1 MGWRTA
7 VVALTVALAACG
19 GSRDEPA
26 PRTPIATPPAPPPGT
41 PSDCVLAERWEPC
54 LVTKRLENAGLVPQL
69 LDSAA
74 TLPMFNRPVWHY
86 QLGRGELFVVLYA
99 DSTARRADLAT
110 VDSLTVSR
118 RGAAAHPW
126 SMPPL
131 LVTSRNLAAVL
142 LTESQHLAVRV
153 EETFTAGLPLLAP
166 K

>member
-1 MGWRTA
+1 M
-7 VVALTVALAACG
+7 
-19 GSRDEPA
+19 
-26 PRTPIATPPAPPPGT
+26 
-41 PSDCVLAERWEPC
+41 
-54 LVTKRLENAGLVPQL
+54 VTKRLENAGLVPQL

-86 QLGRGELFVVLYA
+86 QLGRGELYVVLYA
-99 DSTARRADLAT
+99 DSSARRADLAT

-118 RGAAAHPW
+118 RGADAHPW
-126 SMPPL
+126 PMPPL

-153 EETFTAGLPLLAP
+153 EETFTAGLPMLAP